1 MNSPTRDLG
10 QRILGQD
17 LMPGRD
23 RDGITVVMVVF
34 RTGPALRGSIDRVR
48 ADALTDQFVIVDH
61 GSNPEEEGWIDAA
74 VSADDRII
82 LIRGQGNVGFARAAN
97 MGANAANGRVVV
109 FLNPDAFLQPGCL
122 QSLADGVRMGPAPCL
137 VGARVLNPDLSEQR
151 GARRGEV
158 TPVTT
163 LLSLLRLSNRF
174 SFLRRFEI
182 HHEGDPAPCG
192 RIPVP
197 TISGAGC
204 AMTRED
210 FAALKGFDE
219 GYFLHVE
226 DVDLCWRVRRMGG
239 SVWFDPNASIIHL
252 GSTSRTSPIKI
263 EFWKGVGLVRYFRK
277 RADNPARVLVA
288 NLLAPAIIG
297 ASLVRAVLRKRRP
310 R

>member
-1 MNSPTRDLG
+1 MNTPTRDLG
-10 QRILGQD
+10 RLGVAERIVIPAG
-17 LMPGRD
+17 

-34 RTGPALRGSIDRVR
+34 RTGPALKGSIDRVR
-48 ADALTDQFVIVDH
+48 ADALTDQFIIVDN
-61 GSNPEEEGWIDAA
+61 GSDPEEEAWIDAA
-74 VSADDRII
+74 VAADDRII

-97 MGANAANGRVVV
+97 MGANAASGRVVV

-122 QSLADGVRMGPAPCL
+122 KSLAEGVEIGPSPCL

-163 LLSLLRLSNRF
+163 LLSLLRLSHRF
-174 SFLRRFEI
+174 GFLHRFEI

-192 RIPVP
+192 RMPVP
-197 TISGAGC
+197 TISGAGF

-210 FAALKGFDE
+210 FTALKGFDE

-288 NLLAPAIIG
+288 NLLAPAIIL
-297 ASLVRAVLRKRRP
+297 ASLARAILRKRRP